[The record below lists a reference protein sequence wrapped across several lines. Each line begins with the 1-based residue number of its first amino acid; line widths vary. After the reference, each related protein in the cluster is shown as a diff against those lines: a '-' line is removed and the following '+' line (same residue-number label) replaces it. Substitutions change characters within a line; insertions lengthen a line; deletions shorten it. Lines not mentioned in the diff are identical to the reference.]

1 MFKINLSKLSD
12 FDTQVMT
19 LINLSPGSWQIG
31 TAPRLVCRHEQLGW
45 FHRHWIFGVQPMI
58 TTPGSSRVRSLT
70 WRGQILLRRKV
81 REIKRSAVDLNVPE
95 SIAPAPMVGASNVPL
110 SAGLSGMAMGGMV
123 GRGGG
128 KSIASAVQAM
138 QQATPSTQ
146 QQMQRLLNSHM
157 ADAAMFGVDMAA
169 RPKPYQ
175 VIQMQTDLSQPMV
188 AGHTR
193 KAFLDSGRP
202 PQVVDQAFKGDESA
216 MCAAVDWAMQH
227 M

>member
-1 MFKINLSKLSD
+1 MFQINLSKLSD

-19 LINLSPGSWQIG
+19 LITLSPGSWQIG

-95 SIAPAPMVGASNVPL
+95 SIAPAPTVGASNVPL
-110 SAGLSGMAMGGMV
+110 SAGLSGMAAGGMV
-123 GRGGG
+123 GRGSGM
-128 KSIASAVQAM
+128 STAAATQAM
-138 QQATPSTQ
+138 QAQ
-146 QQMQRLLNSHM
+146 QSNLMRQMVQTMGPAGSNHM
-157 ADAAMFGVDMAA
+157 AAPAQPAPRPAAPRTLMGYTMKDMLDAGC
-169 RPKPYQ
+169 PPE
-175 VIQMQTDLSQPMV
+175 MV
-188 AGHTR
+188 AAG
-193 KAFLDSGRP
+193 
-202 PQVVDQAFKGDESA
+202 FKESDPEA
-216 MCAAVDWAMQH
+216 VGKLIDFAAKH